1 MKPYLTKCEKDA
13 KLDKDTKPLNIIV
26 ITDGEP
32 SDEVD
37 TVIIQAAKRL
47 DRMDAPPYQLGIQFF
62 QVGNE
67 PSAKAALQKLDDDLS
82 GMVAGGIRDIVDT
95 VTWTGGNSA
104 SEGGVGLTGDAILKV
119 VLGSVVKKLDRQRAS
134 GEVRRS

>member
-13 KLDKDTKPLNIIV
+13 KVDKETKPLNIIV

-47 DRMDAPPYQLGIQFF
+47 DRMDAAPYQLGIQFF

-67 PSAKAALQKLDDDLS
+67 PGAKAALEKLDDGLS
-82 GMVAGGIRDIVDT
+82 AGGIRDIVDT

-119 VLGSVVKKLDRQRAS
+119 VLGSVVKRLDRQRAS
-134 GEVRRS
+134 GEIRRS